1 MKIIDYGLILALFII
16 LIGKLLCVYNI
27 YISSVAYQH

>member
-27 YISSVAYQH
+27 LYVA